1 VKGTLALLVAA
12 LLVAAC
18 DSGPSKVATPPAP
31 APTPAGNPREEAA
44 ALAARGDY
52 AAAEPRYREALR
64 LQPDDVD
71 LHYALAS
78 VLSQLDRRADAI
90 EEFRWVVKNGRPGRP
105 EVDSARRWLAE
116 AETTGTASTNTAAGG
131 STTPLRGEPGTTGM
145 VTGKTTWPGIPD
157 DRNFAIRIMVEREG
171 TNARKFVPS
180 KLNGTYTVDELPAG
194 NYKLTGLAGNM
205 RLWSDVPV
213 TVSAGQQT
221 TLDLSPS
228 NAIVS
233 PAEFPVR

>member
-1 VKGTLALLVAA
+1 VRHIVILFAIALFA
-12 LLVAAC
+12 AAC
-18 DSGPSKVATPPAP
+18 DSSSTPITTSTPAP
-31 APTPAGNPREEAA
+31 APSAGNPREEAA

-52 AAAEPRYREALR
+52 AAAEPRYREALK
-64 LQPDDVD
+64 LQPDDFD

-78 VLSQLDRRADAI
+78 VLSQLNRRADAI
-90 EEFRWVVKNGRPGRP
+90 EEFRWVVKNGRPERP

-116 AETTGTASTNTAAGG
+116 AESQETASTNTAAGA
-131 STTPLRGEPGTTGM
+131 STAPLRGEPGTTGT
-145 VTGKTTWPGIPD
+145 VTGKTTWPGIPGD
-157 DRNFAIRIMVEREG
+157 LNYAIRIMVEREG

-194 NYKLTGLAGNM
+194 NYKLTGLAGNT

-233 PAEFPVR
+233 PAEFPAR

>member
-1 VKGTLALLVAA
+1 MRRVLALLAVA

-18 DSGPSKVATPPAP
+18 DSSPGKVAPPAAP
-31 APTPAGNPREEAA
+31 AAPSAGNPREEAA

-52 AAAEPRYREALR
+52 AAAEPRYREALK

-78 VLSQLDRRADAI
+78 VLSQLNRRADAI

-116 AETTGTASTNTAAGG
+116 AESPETAST
-131 STTPLRGEPGTTGM
+131 STTAGASTAPLRGEPGTTGT
-145 VTGKTTWPGIPD
+145 VTGKATWPGIPD

-194 NYKLTGLAGNM
+194 NYKLTGLAGNT

-233 PAEFPVR
+233 PAEFPAR